1 MLNTVERRNVL
12 RAAGAAGAAAVAGLA
27 VTDSARAD
35 DGSSAVVGT
44 WVITHQDNPP
54 SPPNSGRGVV
64 TLGPAGILQ
73 NVEIAPPGGVGGGS
87 WESLGGG
94 AFEAVFLTGSPGGGG
109 QPDAI
114 VEVRPTGRVRG
125 DRIWGTYTF
134 SVSNASTGQV
144 IFRGTGK
151 FHGTRLEI

>member
-27 VTDSARAD
+27 LTDTAQAD
-35 DGSSAVVGT
+35 DGSSAVIGT
-44 WVITHQDNPP
+44 WVITHTDNPP
-54 SPPNSGRGVV
+54 SPPNTGKGVV
-64 TLGPAGILQ
+64 TLGPGGILQ
-73 NVEIAPPGGVGGGS
+73 NVEIAPSGQVGGGA
-87 WESLGGG
+87 WEGLGGG

-114 VEVRPTGRVRG
+114 VEVKPTGRVVG
-125 DRIWGTYTF
+125 DRIWGTYTV

-144 IFRGTGK
+144 LFNGTGK

>member
-27 VTDSARAD
+27 LTDSARAD
-35 DGSSAVVGT
+35 DGSSAVIGT
-44 WVITHQDNPP
+44 WVITHVDNPP
-54 SPPNSGRGVV
+54 SPANTGKGVV
-64 TLGPAGILQ
+64 TLGPGGILQ
-73 NVEIAPPGGVGGGS
+73 NVELVPVGQVGGGA

-114 VEVRPTGRVRG
+114 VEVKPTGKVVG
-125 DRIWGTYTF
+125 DRISGTYTIA
-134 SVSNASTGQV
+134 VSNAMTGQV
-144 IFRGTGK
+144 LFRGTGR